1 MIVFQ
6 VSRWNDLL
14 QAISNPDNGLKS
26 KVAEVIQF
34 KKHLF
39 KHVLCA
45 KCYGDKENNITFLPL
60 RTSQSRQRG
69 HAHKYHDAE
78 YDKKYCE

>member
-1 MIVFQ
+1 MLIVFQ

-14 QAISNPDNGLKS
+14 QAISNPDNGLKC
-26 KVAEVIQF
+26 KVAEIIQV

-45 KCYGDKENNITFLPL
+45 KCYGDK
-60 RTSQSRQRG
+60 
-69 HAHKYHDAE
+69 
-78 YDKKYCE
+78 DK

>member
-1 MIVFQ
+1 MVKKIHVFQ

-45 KCYGDKENNITFLPL
+45 KCYGDK
-60 RTSQSRQRG
+60 
-69 HAHKYHDAE
+69 
-78 YDKKYCE
+78 DK